1 VYSIVKSP
9 NSSSVRI
16 RLFNGSTYTFSS
28 PKRRD
33 IGNTNDLSPPT
44 ILGVP
49 ATCLKSDSFR
59 VAAAFTLLL
68 RPYRKYKKNQSDL
81 QAKPRFSRY
90 HSISEVLIST
100 FAPPRESLN
109 HGLTFWLVS
118 CYSTELI
125 DIDTRS
131 YRISL
136 VRRGEYETVCQ
147 ELEISLAVYRY
158 DRLITLTFT
167 LHSKFH

>member
-1 VYSIVKSP
+1 MGQPIHSAVPSGGISVIPMIYRLQQ
-9 NSSSVRI
+9 SSASRPHAWKAIHPVW
-16 RLFNGSTYTFSS
+16 L
-28 PKRRD
+28 
-33 IGNTNDLSPPT
+33 PPS
-44 ILGVP
+44 L
-49 ATCLKSDSFR
+49 
-59 VAAAFTLLL
+59 LLL
-68 RPYRKYKKNQSDL
+68 RPYRNYERNQLYL